1 MTSAT
6 KPAKRPVN
14 THFSSGPC
22 AKRPG
27 WSVQNLQNACL
38 GRSHRAKDGKARL
51 KLAIDK
57 TKALLG
63 LPPGYRCAIVPAS
76 DTGAFEMAMWGMVG
90 ARGID
95 ALAWES
101 FGEGWVSD
109 ITKQLKLTDVRVLK
123 AEYGRL
129 PDLAEVDFS
138 RDVLFTWN
146 GTTSGV
152 RVPNADWI
160 AGDRSGLTFADA
172 TSAIFAQPIDFTKT
186 DVVTFS

>member
-1 MTSAT
+1 MSTT
-6 KPAKRPVN
+6 MKPARRPAT

-27 WSVQNLQNACL
+27 WSLKNLQHAFL

-57 TKALLG
+57 TKALLA
-63 LPPGYRCAIVPAS
+63 LPPHYRCAIVPAS
-76 DTGAFEMAMWGMVG
+76 DTGAFEMAMWGMLG

-95 ALAWES
+95 ALSWES

-109 ITKQLKLTDVRVLK
+109 ISKQLKLSDVRVLR

-129 PDLAEVDFS
+129 PDLAS
-138 RDVLFTWN
+138 RLQPRRALHLEWYDLRRAGAQFGMDRQRPYGSHFCGRHV
-146 GTTSGV
+146 GGV
-152 RVPNADWI
+152 RAAD
-160 AGDRSGLTFADA
+160 
-172 TSAIFAQPIDFTKT
+172 
-186 DVVTFS
+186 